1 MKTKLTIN
9 AFILTLSFA
18 FHTAYADDTLPLSNN
33 DPYESFN
40 RPMFVFNDW
49 VDKLIL
55 KPIASLYNTIV
66 PKPLSKGLSNIFSNI
81 DMIPTIIND
90 VLQFNLYQAT
100 SDTWRFA
107 INSTIGI
114 AGFFDVASEIGLEPN
129 KEDFGL
135 TLAQWGWTQSN
146 YLVLPILGPGTVRDQ
161 FAWPFN
167 TYMTIYPYIQ
177 NDNWRYGLYGTN
189 IIVKRAELLRY
200 DNVLQEAALDR
211 YTFVRDA
218 YFQRRAYL
226 IERNKQL
233 GNPYLEK
240 NINLVEQPAT

>member
-1 MKTKLTIN
+1 
-9 AFILTLSFA
+9 
-18 FHTAYADDTLPLSNN
+18 
-33 DPYESFN
+33 
-40 RPMFVFNDW
+40 
-49 VDKLIL
+49 
-55 KPIASLYNTIV
+55 V
-66 PKPLSKGLSNIFSNI
+66 PKPLSKGLSNVFYNI

-90 VLQFNLYQAT
+90 VLQFNFYQAT

-107 INSTIGI
+107 INSTLGI
-114 AGFFDVASEIGLEPN
+114 AGFFDVATDMGLEPN

-135 TLAQWGWTQSN
+135 TLAQWGWTHSN

-161 FAWPFN
+161 FAWPIN

-177 NDNWRYGLYGTN
+177 NDNLRYGLYAGN

-200 DNVLQEAALDR
+200 ENVLQEAALDR

-233 GNPYLEK
+233 GNPYIEK
-240 NINLVEQPAT
+240 NINLVEQPSS